1 MSFKTKHGDV
11 TIEGDFSRLEK
22 LVENLGKNYHVDV
35 GVLSAEGSTA
45 RGGNTLAGIGAEHE
59 FGVPDRKPPLPR
71 RSFIRFPLQT
81 GQQQIENQV
90 GRRYQRN
97 IENGNIEQIFGDIGL
112 ASEARIQD
120 AFESGGFGQWKEL
133 SEVTIQRKQS
143 DAILIDTGAL
153 RQSITSQVDE

>member
-22 LVENLGKNYHVDV
+22 LVKNLGKNYYVDV
-35 GVLSAEGSTA
+35 GVIGDEATTE
-45 RGGNTLAGIGAEHE
+45 RGNNTLAGIGAEHE

-81 GQQQIENQV
+81 GQRQIENQV
-90 GRRYQRN
+90 GKRYQRN
-97 IENGNIEQIFGDIGL
+97 IENGDIKQIFDDIGL

-133 SEVTIQRKQS
+133 SDFTIEKKGS
-143 DAILIDTGAL
+143 DAILIDTGTL
-153 RQSITSQVDE
+153 KQSITSKVDE